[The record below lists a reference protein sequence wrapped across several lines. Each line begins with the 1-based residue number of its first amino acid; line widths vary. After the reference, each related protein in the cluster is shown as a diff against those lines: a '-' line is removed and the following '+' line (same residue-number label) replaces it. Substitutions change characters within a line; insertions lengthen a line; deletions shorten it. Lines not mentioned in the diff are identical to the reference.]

1 MTQFAEQQ
9 FALDL
14 AEPGQSSKRTHL
26 ESVERQTGKRPLEL
40 DGQECPYE
48 LEYLMYWWSE
58 IHDGSLEGLTFTEI
72 SRWAELAGIT
82 LQWWE
87 LKGLMT
93 IDIAFRKQIN
103 ALKEKAHARTN
114 KPSTPSKRR

>member
-14 AEPGQSSKRTHL
+14 TEPGQSSKRTHL
-26 ESVERQTGKRPLEL
+26 ESVERQTGKRPAEL

-58 IHDGSLEGLTFTEI
+58 IHDGALEEVQAERDKMREGIRYWSYCTNYGMRRLCPEKSKEFTKFMD
-72 SRWAELAGIT
+72 ELS
-82 LQWWE
+82 
-87 LKGLMT
+87 
-93 IDIAFRKQIN
+93 IA
-103 ALKEKAHARTN
+103 
-114 KPSTPSKRR
+114 PYKRNYSDG